1 MNVGDI
7 VQLKSGG
14 QVMTV
19 ERAEEGKKVVCV
31 WMSNGKLMR
40 EQFEKTV
47 LETQKPFDTH
57 AEMPAYE

>member
-19 ERAEEGKKVVCV
+19 ERAEEGKEGGLC
-31 WMSNGKLMR
+31 LD
-40 EQFEKTV
+40 E
-47 LETQKPFDTH
+47 
-57 AEMPAYE
+57 